1 MQSILKSWVA
11 CCLLASSSA
20 FAQDVTLDLITLKMP
35 AELAAQLQRRIE
47 DGGAG
52 ASAAVDKLP
61 ELVKAK
67 KLEELDRWHVVVA
80 NGDKADHT
88 IAGGRE
94 LKMTNGEIVPAGIQI
109 ETEPSLMEDGTITVR
124 AAISGNTPIK
134 GDRSNYSFRQ
144 INTMAALKPNEWSV
158 LGSWQEEAECT
169 VFLSKFSST
178 AASGSFEGPRR
189 VRQASLAYT
198 LWELNGGPTTPM
210 SGEPARELLKK
221 GKALEG
227 GFLVIDQNNRSVVNG
242 GIESLDPSVTGEAH
256 FQMDQCFEF
265 AGDTKTAETGILME
279 YTPKRGTAV
288 SFSDWV
294 ELPVGTVTL
303 VPVGK
308 GLILALDLRA
318 KVIVSHDPKGA
329 EKGYPVPPSAR
340 RLLAQAAGL
349 PVPKPVADKLD
360 YSTLPKIDQS
370 LAKLGLDLPAGC
382 HVIEDSERSELR
394 LIGPNAP
401 HDKLREI
408 LAKHLPSTTR

>member
-11 CCLLASSSA
+11 GCLLASSA
-20 FAQDVTLDLITLKMP
+20 FAQDVTLDLVTLKMP

-47 DGGAG
+47 EGGPG

-61 ELVKAK
+61 ELAKSK
-67 KLEELDRWHVVVA
+67 KLEELGRWHVVVA
-80 NGDKADHT
+80 NGDKAEHT

-94 LKMTNGEIVPAGIQI
+94 LKMTTGEIVSTGIEI
-109 ETEPSLMEDGTITVR
+109 ETEPSLMEDGTIIVR

-144 INTMAALKPNEWSV
+144 INTMAALKPNEWLV
-158 LGSWQEEAECT
+158 LGSWQEEGECT
-169 VFLSKFSST
+169 VFLSKFST
-178 AASGSFEGPRR
+178 ATASGSFEGQRQ

-227 GFLVIDQNNRSVVNG
+227 GFLVIDQSNHSVVNG
-242 GIESLDPSVTGEAH
+242 GIESLEPSVTGEAH
-256 FQMDQCFEF
+256 FEMSQCFMF
-265 AGDTKTAETGILME
+265 AGDTKTAEAGILME
-279 YTPKRGTAV
+279 YTPKRGTVV

-308 GLILALDLRA
+308 DLVLALELRA
-318 KVIVSHDPKGA
+318 KVIVSNEPKGA

-360 YSTLPKIDQS
+360 YRTLPKIDQS

-382 HVIEDSERSELR
+382 HVIEDSERSEIR
-394 LIGPNAP
+394 LIGPNSP

-408 LAKHLPSTTR
+408 LAKHLTSTAR